1 MALPL
6 IPIAVAAMAGGASA
20 GIAGTLL
27 GGTKKGDQIT
37 YAPQTADVYHAPY
50 ETYQP
55 TTLYAPQQTVT
66 MPSYQVSMGSA
77 SSPQTMSTR
86 TDATQ
91 QVRQQPEY
99 YQPVTYPK
107 QSSSAGT
114 ASEGDGKT
122 LVLIALIAAGGL
134 VAYGVLK

>member
-6 IPIAVAAMAGGASA
+6 IPIAVAALAGGASA
-20 GIAGTLL
+20 GIAGSLL
-27 GGTKKGDQIT
+27 GTKKGDQIT
-37 YAPQTADVYHAPY
+37 YAPQTADVYHSPY

-55 TTLYAPQQTVT
+55 TTLYAPQQTIT
-66 MPSYQVSMGSA
+66 MPSYQVSIGSS

-91 QVRQQPEY
+91 QVRQQPDY
-99 YQPVTYPK
+99 YQPVTYPT
-107 QSSSAGT
+107 QSSSAGS

-134 VAYGVLK
+134 VAYGVLS

>member
-6 IPIAVAAMAGGASA
+6 IPIAVAALAGGASA
-20 GIAGTLL
+20 GIAGSLL
-27 GGTKKGDQIT
+27 GTKKGDQIT
-37 YAPQTADVYHAPY
+37 YAPQTADVYHSPY

-66 MPSYQVSMGSA
+66 MPSYQVSIGSS

-91 QVRQQPEY
+91 QVRQQPDY
-99 YQPVTYPK
+99 YQPVTYPT
-107 QSSSAGT
+107 QSSSAGS

-134 VAYGVLK
+134 VAYGVLS

>member
-6 IPIAVAAMAGGASA
+6 IPIAVAALAGGASA
-20 GIAGTLL
+20 GIAGSLL
-27 GGTKKGDQIT
+27 GTKKGDQIT
-37 YAPQTADVYHAPY
+37 YAPQTADVYHSPY

-66 MPSYQVSMGSA
+66 MPSYQVSIGSS

-91 QVRQQPEY
+91 QVRQQPDY
-99 YQPVTYPK
+99 YQPVTYPT
-107 QSSSAGT
+107 QSSSAGS

-122 LVLIALIAAGGL
+122 LILIALIAAGGL

>member
-1 MALPL
+1 MVLPL
-6 IPIAVAAMAGGASA
+6 IPIAVAALAGGASA
-20 GIAGTLL
+20 GIASGLL
-27 GGTKKGDQIT
+27 GTKKGDQIT
-37 YAPQTADVYHAPY
+37 YAPQTADVYHSPY

-55 TTLYAPQQTVT
+55 TTLYAPQQTIT
-66 MPSYQVSMGSA
+66 MPSYQVSMGSD

>member
-6 IPIAVAAMAGGASA
+6 IPIAVAALAGGASA
-20 GIAGTLL
+20 GIAGSLL
-27 GGTKKGDQIT
+27 GTKKGDQIT
-37 YAPQTADVYHAPY
+37 YAPQTADVYHSPY

-66 MPSYQVSMGSA
+66 MPSYQVSIGSA

-91 QVRQQPEY
+91 QVRQQPDY
-99 YQPVTYPK
+99 YQPVTYPT
-107 QSSSAGT
+107 QSSSAGS

-122 LVLIALIAAGGL
+122 LILIALIAAGGL

>member
-1 MALPL
+1 MVLPL
-6 IPIAVAAMAGGASA
+6 IPIAVAALAGGASA
-20 GIAGTLL
+20 GIAGSLL
-27 GGTKKGDQIT
+27 GTKKGDQIT
-37 YAPQTADVYHAPY
+37 YAPQTADVYHSPY

-55 TTLYAPQQTVT
+55 TTLYAPQQTIT
-66 MPSYQVSMGSA
+66 MPSYQVSMGSD

-99 YQPVTYPK
+99 YQPVTYPN
-107 QSSSAGT
+107 QSSSAGS

-122 LVLIALIAAGGL
+122 MMVIALIAAGGL

>member
-6 IPIAVAAMAGGASA
+6 IPIAVAALAGGASA
-20 GIAGTLL
+20 GIAGSLL
-27 GGTKKGDQIT
+27 GTKKGDQIT
-37 YAPQTADVYHAPY
+37 YAPQTADVYHSPY

-66 MPSYQVSMGSA
+66 MPSYQVSIGSA

-91 QVRQQPEY
+91 QVRQQPDY
-99 YQPVTYPK
+99 YQPVSYPT
-107 QSSSAGT
+107 QSSSAGS

-122 LVLIALIAAGGL
+122 LILIALIAAG
-134 VAYGVLK
+134 VLK